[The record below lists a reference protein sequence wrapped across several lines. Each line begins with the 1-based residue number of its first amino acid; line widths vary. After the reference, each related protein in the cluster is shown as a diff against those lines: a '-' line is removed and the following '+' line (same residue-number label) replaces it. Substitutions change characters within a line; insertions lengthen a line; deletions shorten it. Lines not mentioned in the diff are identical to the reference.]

1 MTELRRTP
9 LHDAH
14 VALGGKMVPFAGYS
28 LPVHFSTGIQDEH
41 RAVRRAAGLF
51 DVSHMGQVEVSGRD
65 ALKFVQHLTVN
76 DAATLEV
83 GQAQYSLMCL
93 ETGGVIDDLLV
104 YRLDESRYLLVVN
117 GARRAVDL
125 EWIHGRQS
133 VFDVAAAD
141 LADEHA
147 LIALQGPRAEEILAR
162 LAGRELT
169 GLLPNRHAVGRIDG
183 TDAMVSRT
191 GYTGEDG
198 FEIRARATAAPSL
211 WQALLEAGSASG
223 LQAAGLGA
231 RDSLRLEVGYPLYG
245 ADLDEE
251 HTPLEAGLGWAVKTE
266 KGGFVGR
273 DALRGQRHGGVARRL
288 RGIRLEEKGFPRP
301 GYLVVAGGREI
312 AEVTSGTVSPELG
325 CGIALAY
332 LPVQHAEI
340 GTPVFIRVRGRDL
353 AGRVSPVPF
362 YTGGSRRRA

>member
-1 MTELRRTP
+1 
-9 LHDAH
+9 
-14 VALGGKMVPFAGYS
+14 
-28 LPVHFSTGIQDEH
+28 
-41 RAVRRAAGLF
+41 
-51 DVSHMGQVEVSGRD
+51 
-65 ALKFVQHLTVN
+65 
-76 DAATLEV
+76 
-83 GQAQYSLMCL
+83 MCR

-104 YRLDESRYLLVVN
+104 YRLDDSRYLLVVN
-117 GARRAVDL
+117 GARRSADID
-125 EWIHGRQS
+125 WIRGRQS
-133 VFDVAAAD
+133 VFDVSARD
-141 LADEHA
+141 SADEHA
-147 LIALQGPRAEEILAR
+147 LIALQGPEAEGILGR

-169 GLLPNRHAVGRIDG
+169 SLLPNRHAAGRIDG
-183 TDAMVSRT
+183 VEARVSRT

-198 FEIRARATAAPSL
+198 FEIRARADDASAL
-211 WQALLEAGSASG
+211 WNALLEAGAGAG
-223 LQAAGLGA
+223 LQPAGLGA

-273 DALRGQRHGGVARRL
+273 DALLGQRHGGVARRL
-288 RGIRLEEKGFPRP
+288 RGIRMEEKGFPRP
-301 GYLVVAGGREI
+301 GYPVVVGGREI
-312 AEVTSGTVSPELG
+312 AEVTSGTVSPELE

-332 LPVQHAEI
+332 LPIEHAEL